1 MIRASARSAGRAADG
16 RTSVLGICETHVLYV
31 VQCPL
36 IRVLS
41 GERGV
46 GMGLGN
52 RSEGGRRSRSQ
63 GGGTFRRSRRAG
75 WVGLAA
81 VASLIAAGCGSSSSS
96 TPAASGS
103 STIPKVSISS
113 FTVNIGPTMSKF
125 KALTHFA
132 TKGASTLQ
140 VGVILPDTTSST
152 RYVNFDQP
160 YLNDAFADAG
170 YTQAQYRIDNAQ
182 GSDAAELNDAT
193 ADINLGAKVLI
204 MDPLDGPTGVA
215 IAQLAQSKGVTMIS
229 YDRATFQGTNTY
241 YVSFDNQLVGQLIGK
256 GFEDCIKAWNIKK
269 PQ

>member
-96 TPAASGS
+96 SAPSGS
-103 STIPKVSISS
+103 STIPKVTISS
-113 FTVNIGPTMSKF
+113 FTVNIGPTMSRF
-125 KALTHFA
+125 KSLTHFA
-132 TKGASTLQ
+132 TKGATTLQ

-152 RYVNFDQP
+152 RYVNFDAP
-160 YLNDAFADAG
+160 YLNAAFADAG
-170 YTQAQYRIDNAQ
+170 YTQ
-182 GSDAAELNDAT
+182 
-193 ADINLGAKVLI
+193 
-204 MDPLDGPTGVA
+204 
-215 IAQLAQSKGVTMIS
+215 
-229 YDRATFQGTNTY
+229 
-241 YVSFDNQLVGQLIGK
+241 
-256 GFEDCIKAWNIKK
+256 
-269 PQ
+269 